1 MAHIAGLGATGRYV
15 FSTVV
20 VAVAATLTGASAQ
33 VLAAETAVVATP
45 ATHQAQQAALTI
57 EPFNWG
63 GEAIFAV
70 SSVLVQG
77 KDEAILIDAQ
87 FSTTEASQLVE
98 KIKATGKRL
107 STIYISHGDPDYY
120 FGLAT
125 LQDAFPDANILA
137 TPATIAHIEATKD
150 AKFAFWGPKMGDSA
164 PSRIVV
170 PQALEGDTLLLEGQ
184 ELKVVGLD
192 GPTPDRT
199 FVWIPASK
207 TVVGG
212 IPVMSGEHVWMA
224 DTQTPQSHADW
235 LATLARIKA
244 LSPDVVIPGHYMGA
258 LPKGV
263 EAVTF
268 TADYIQA
275 FNEEAA
281 KASNSPELVVAMKLR
296 YPELQGDGSL
306 VLSASVAKGEMQ
318 WQ

>member
-20 VAVAATLTGASAQ
+20 VAVAATLAGTSAQ

-45 ATHQAQQAALTI
+45 VTHQAQQAALTI

-63 GEAIFAV
+63 DEAMFAV

-77 KDEAILIDAQ
+77 KNEAILIDAQ
-87 FSTTEASQLVE
+87 FSTAEASQLVE

-120 FGLAT
+120 FGLVT

-244 LSPDVVIPGHYMGA
+244 LSPDVVIPGHYIGA

-275 FNEEAA
+275 FDEEAA

-306 VLSASVAKGEMQ
+306 VISASVAKGEMQ